1 MPRHPPIALSSL
13 SPNKPNTKKLQRCSR
28 PLYNSQTTHPKT
40 PPHTTQH
47 AKKESRPHPTHLPED
62 QEPNSVLS
70 GVTHSVGVPLLI
82 RGCTDE
88 LIARLQVNVPLSS
101 LLVSRTFA
109 VKDPALGR
117 AD

>member
-1 MPRHPPIALSSL
+1 MISAGP
-13 SPNKPNTKKLQRCSR
+13 
-28 PLYNSQTTHPKT
+28 
-40 PPHTTQH
+40 
-47 AKKESRPHPTHLPED
+47 
-62 QEPNSVLS
+62 QEGVADATDPSGPNSVLS